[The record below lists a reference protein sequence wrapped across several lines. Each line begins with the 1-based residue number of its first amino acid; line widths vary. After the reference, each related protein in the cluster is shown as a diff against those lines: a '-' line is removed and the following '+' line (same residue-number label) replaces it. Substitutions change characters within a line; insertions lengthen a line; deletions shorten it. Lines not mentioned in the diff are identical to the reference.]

1 MAEANKHIFFKHFHN
16 LMRLIYAVFILLLA
30 LITSAQCQQ
39 TAEYW
44 IKLGND
50 LNTFEYIDAGRN
62 AEAVKAF
69 DKAIDVDPSNKE
81 AWRGLRDALRSIA
94 VATNNKEDSR
104 QADNVDAV
112 YAHGTNLNDPRSAPA
127 LSDHENRTAPNATSG
142 DVAFTYAT
150 ENVVIDVLNGTPYFN
165 ASERDAFENY
175 GEQIKVTLNMTS
187 NTSDSERA
195 SRLVFEALFKYP
207 RVTDISVVCYEII
220 WDRIGSLS
228 SYKHDYKMTRA
239 DADEVGDWVNLDLS
253 RYDSFHSN
261 PYVLPPEIDQHLA
274 QFGVQIPNNTVMV
287 GNSYYG

>member
-1 MAEANKHIFFKHFHN
+1 MAEAKKHIFFKHFHN
-16 LMRLIYAVFILLLA
+16 LMRLIYAVSILLLA
-30 LITSAQCQQ
+30 LMTSAQCQQ

-50 LNTFEYIDAGRN
+50 LNAFEYIDAGRN

-69 DKAIDVDPSNKE
+69 DKAIDIDPSNKE

-94 VATNNKEDSR
+94 VATNNEEDSR

-127 LSDHENRTAPNATSG
+127 LFDHANRTEYNAISG

-150 ENVVIDVLNGTPYFN
+150 ENVIIDALNGTPYFD
-165 ASERDAFENY
+165 ASERDVFENY

-207 RVTDISVVCYEII
+207 RVNDISVVCYEII

-228 SYKHDYKMTRA
+228 NYKHDYKMTRA
-239 DADEVGDWVNLDLS
+239 DAVKVDDWVNLDLS
-253 RYDSFHSN
+253 RYDSVHGD
-261 PYVLPPEIDQHLA
+261 PHVLPPEIDQHLA
-274 QFGVQIPNNTVMV
+274 QFGVRIPNNTEMV